1 MNLQVTSYLQD
12 EKSMEDSPD
21 KREYSNAINLGN
33 ESDEEVVF
41 RKRDRGLFG
50 STALSV
56 RRKTK
61 GKADEMKRFNTQFN

>member
-21 KREYSNAINLGN
+21 KREYSKAINLGN
-33 ESDEEVVF
+33 ESDEDIVF
-41 RKRDRGLFG
+41 RKRDKGLFD

-56 RRKTK
+56 RGKTK